1 MRIKGGQLLGNRNL
15 QGSHDADARKHR
27 RTARRRDKD
36 QGFHRGL
43 PFLRVV
49 LDLRKLGDVPA
60 GVFGRDELATA
71 RQRYRIIKPTLPAAI
86 SRWVGTILAAA
97 QSSVSPLPRP
107 AWPSMHHIP
116 ACRGA
121 AVYLMAGHLSR
132 AV

>member
-1 MRIKGGQLLGNRNL
+1 VHIRANIVGPPDVAIRIKASIAAFHSFASCSTF
-15 QGSHDADARKHR
+15 GSLVMY
-27 RTARRRDKD
+27 
-36 QGFHRGL
+36 L
-43 PFLRVV
+43 P
-49 LDLRKLGDVPA
+49 A
-60 GVFGRDELATA
+60 LATA

-86 SRWVGTILAAA
+86 SHWVGPIWAAA

-116 ACRGA
+116 ECRGA